1 MNDKTIIENHLN
13 NFYTLNLGHN
23 EYYEI
28 SDEKFTLK
36 HKYYEDLIVTRVG
49 IVNEITSI
57 FSIFLLDNNISINDF
72 VETWFDEMINKTY
85 DGILKKLENVQV
97 IYGQISWEVKKN
109 GVNYGVNDFIK
120 EFENQYNPNILNR
133 VFDEWKYRE
142 ILKISDILLIS

>member
-109 GVNYGVNDFIK
+109 GVNYDVNAFIK
-120 EFENQYNPNILNR
+120 EFENQYNPNILKR

-142 ILKISDILLIS
+142 ILKISDILLNS